1 VGRIRRSYRR
11 INEDRAILAALIAAI
26 GTAIVA
32 STLPDFLSMIPGGRT
47 TEICISAAGFLVLAV
62 SWISLH
68 GRSGVGV
75 AVFLQPE
82 PTSGWSD
89 ARLMEYA
96 AEVRGRHVSFFYVNA
111 DDLHSGPG
119 VDRRQLTQK
128 VIEARLREENPKR
141 SSQISFYL
149 TCGLENSF
157 HLGREVFNSAHG
169 ASLRIHDFQ
178 DIAVHQ
184 VSNSGTVGA
193 LPPLQ
198 LVGTPAGPRTSN
210 SAYQLPAT
218 VRIQAVALNNG
229 NVNRHALIVCIS
241 PNAAGRA
248 AEARE
253 AARTGAHARYQV
265 TAGDICSTALV
276 VECSDF
282 PNDHRAYN
290 ELLRQTLRAWLSHLS
305 SMNASHGS
313 VPDGRLF
320 ISAPTSLA
328 FALGALMPSV
338 PRTQIIEHV

>member
-1 VGRIRRSYRR
+1 
-11 INEDRAILAALIAAI
+11 
-26 GTAIVA
+26 
-32 STLPDFLSMIPGGRT
+32 MIPGGRT
-47 TEICISAAGFLVLAV
+47 TEVSISLAGFLVLAV

-89 ARLMEYA
+89 ARLVEYA
-96 AEVRGRHVSFFYVNA
+96 TEARGRHISFFYVNA
-111 DDLHSGPG
+111 DDLYSGPG

-149 TCGLENSF
+149 TCGLVNSY
-157 HLGREVFNSAHG
+157 HLGREVFNSTSG

-184 VSNSGTVGA
+184 VSNSGSVGA

-198 LVGTPAGPRTSN
+198 LVGTPAGPRTSDT
-210 SAYQLPAT
+210 SYQLPNS
-218 VRIQAVALNNG
+218 VQIQIETLNPG
-229 NVNRHALIVCIS
+229 SANRHALIVCIS
-241 PNAAGRA
+241 PNAAGHA
-248 AEARE
+248 NEARG
-253 AARTGAHARYQV
+253 AARTGVHAHYQV

-276 VECSDF
+276 VECSNF

-290 ELLRQTLRAWLSHLS
+290 ELLRQILHYWLGHLS
-305 SMNASHGS
+305 SMHASNGS
-313 VPDGRLF
+313 SPDGRLF

-328 FALGALMPSV
+328 FALGALMPSIS
-338 PRTQIIEHV
+338 RTQIIEYV